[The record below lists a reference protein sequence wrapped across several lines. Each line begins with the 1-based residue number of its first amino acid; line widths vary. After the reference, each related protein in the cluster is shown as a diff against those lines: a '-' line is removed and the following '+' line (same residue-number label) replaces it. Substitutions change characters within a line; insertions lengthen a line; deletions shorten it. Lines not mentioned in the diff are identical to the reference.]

1 EVLSTKSLKGY
12 KRAQSND
19 ESHWHHEFVSG
30 YTFDNRLNQLIA
42 MKIDLWSAD
51 RIKRHLEEGNV
62 SMTISAIDAT
72 DTMPAFSSIDPTTGN
87 LSLKPDLVAPGVE
100 ILSTIPK
107 DSSGI
112 GHYRMSGT
120 SMASPHVAGAS
131 ALIKQLRPDD

>member
-1 EVLSTKSLKGY
+1 
-12 KRAQSND
+12 
-19 ESHWHHEFVSG
+19 
-30 YTFDNRLNQLIA
+30 
-42 MKIDLWSAD
+42 
-51 RIKRHLEEGNV
+51 
-62 SMTISAIDAT
+62 AT
-72 DTMPAFSSIDPTTGN
+72 DTMPAFSSIGPTTGN

-131 ALIKQLRPDD
+131 ALIKQLRPDDTTGEIKSALSNTAESLDDEYSPNAQGSGRLDVLRAAQADVIATPNSIS

>member
-1 EVLSTKSLKGY
+1 SYAEEQGANTVLFYDDGKGGPVIFQKDEVLSTKSLKGY

-51 RIKRHLEEGNV
+51 KIKRHLEEGNV

-72 DTMPAFSSIDPTTGN
+72 DTMPAF
-87 LSLKPDLVAPGVE
+87 
-100 ILSTIPK
+100 
-107 DSSGI
+107 
-112 GHYRMSGT
+112 
-120 SMASPHVAGAS
+120 
-131 ALIKQLRPDD
+131 